1 MSAMMV
7 FTFIGADKPGL
18 VEKLAQTVGSHGGNW
33 LESRMSELAGQ
44 FAGIVS
50 VAVSEAQLPALR
62 AALLELSGEE
72 MTIVVAAA
80 DHRGIGDDCRYLRLS
95 IVGNDRPGIVREVST
110 ALAAR
115 RINVLDM
122 NTTIS
127 SAPMS
132 GAPLFRAV
140 ARIQVPKALDLA
152 ELSKE
157 LDAIAE
163 ALTVEIDLE
172 ESSLARQ

>member
-1 MSAMMV
+1 MTSMMV

-50 VAVSEAQLPALR
+50 VAVSESQLPALR
-62 AALLELSGEE
+62 AALMELSGEE

-80 DHRGIGDDCRYLRLS
+80 DHRGIDDGYRDLKLS
-95 IVGNDRPGIVREVST
+95 ILGNDRPGIVREVST

-115 RINVLDM
+115 CINVREM

-132 GAPLFRAV
+132 GAPLFQAS
-140 ARIQVPKALDLA
+140 AKIQVPKALDLT
-152 ELSKE
+152 ELSIQ
-157 LDAIAE
+157 LDAIAQT
-163 ALTVEIDLE
+163 LSVEIDLE
-172 ESSLARQ
+172 EPLG

>member
-18 VEKLAQTVGSHGGNW
+18 VEKLAQTVGGHGGNW
-33 LESRMSELAGQ
+33 LESRMSALAGQ

-50 VAVSEAQLPALR
+50 VAVSEAQLPTLR
-62 AALLELSGEE
+62 AALLELSGQE
-72 MTIVVAAA
+72 MTIVVATA
-80 DHRGIGDDCRYLRLS
+80 DHRAMEDDCRNLGLS

-115 RINVLDM
+115 RINVREM

-132 GAPLFRAV
+132 GAPLFQAT
-140 ARIQVPKALDLA
+140 ARIQVPTALDLA
-152 ELSKE
+152 ELRSQ

-163 ALTVEIDLE
+163 ALSVEIDLE
-172 ESSLARQ
+172 ESLR

>member
-50 VAVSEAQLPALR
+50 VAVSEAQLPILR
-62 AALLELSGEE
+62 AALMRLSGEE
-72 MTIVVAAA
+72 MTIVVATSRP
-80 DHRGIGDDCRYLRLS
+80 RGIDDGCRNLKLS
-95 IVGNDRPGIVREVST
+95 ILGNDRPGIVREVST
-110 ALAAR
+110 ALAGR
-115 RINVLDM
+115 SINVSEM

-132 GAPLFRAV
+132 GTSLFQAT
-140 ARIQVPKALDLA
+140 AKIQVPKALDLA
-152 ELSKE
+152 ELGRQ

-163 ALTVEIDLE
+163 TLSVEIDLE
-172 ESSLARQ
+172 ESLS

>member
-18 VEKLAQTVGSHGGNW
+18 VERLALVVGSHGGNW
-33 LESRMSELAGQ
+33 LESRMSQLAGQ

-50 VAVSEAQLPALR
+50 VAVSDAHLAGLH

-72 MTIVVAAA
+72 MTIVVAST
-80 DHRGIGDDCRYLRLS
+80 DHPAIDDNCRNLKLS

-115 RINVLDM
+115 HVNVREM
-122 NTTIS
+122 NTSIS

-132 GAPLFRAV
+132 GAPLFQAT

-152 ELSKE
+152 ELNRQ

-163 ALTVEIDLE
+163 TLTVEIDLE
-172 ESSLARQ
+172 ESLS